1 MGKHGPR
8 KKLSALER
16 LEGNPSKRAIKES
29 GIEGIGEP
37 FISDHLVMDAKS
49 AVMVVQAS
57 MPPGVYRKM
66 DSFLLAA
73 YGMAWALHKRAAEE
87 ISRPDF
93 ASVIVNGQGTP
104 IASPWLKI
112 LDNQA
117 QLLAS
122 LGGRLGLDPT
132 SRQALQLPEQ
142 RKESRFYGL
151 IGPLIEPPGSSNSSK
166 S

>member
-1 MGKHGPR
+1 MGKPGPR
-8 KKLSALER
+8 KKLSALQH
-16 LEGNPSKRAIKES
+16 LDGNPSKRLIKES
-29 GIEGIGEP
+29 GIEAYGEA
-37 FISDHLVMDAKS
+37 FISDHLLMDAKGCVE
-49 AVMVVQAS
+49 AVISS

-73 YGMAWALHKRAAEE
+73 YGMAWATHKRAAEE

-93 ASVIVNGQGTP
+93 AWIVGHGLGRFA
-104 IASPWLKI
+104 ASPWLKI

-117 QLLAS
+117 QLLAA

-142 RKESRFYGL
+142 RRESRFYGL
-151 IGPLIEPPGSSNSSK
+151 IGPLIEQPGSSRSSK
-166 S
+166 N